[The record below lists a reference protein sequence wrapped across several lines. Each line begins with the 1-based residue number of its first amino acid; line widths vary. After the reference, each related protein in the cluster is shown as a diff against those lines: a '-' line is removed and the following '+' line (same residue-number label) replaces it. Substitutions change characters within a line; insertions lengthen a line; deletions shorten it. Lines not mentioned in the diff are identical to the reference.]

1 MSDDVAVAKV
11 VMPEKGVFLVRCQCE
26 PPPCG
31 AEAIVSLDYGADIG
45 TVVESGTYDPER
57 HGPRPPG
64 FLLLRG
70 REPGDDAQLAENERL
85 SIAMRNTFVKAAQAD
100 VPDLRVPYARLSFA
114 RTRRFRLFAS
124 SVRKPDVA
132 RRIAETRRR
141 CEVSVD
147 VGQMGPRDEVG
158 MMGGIGPCGRPC
170 CCATWQQR
178 YPSRLADAAGLG
190 DSPVAMNGACGRF
203 KCCLAFERE

>member
-114 RTRRFRLFAS
+114 RTRLFLRFAS
-124 SVRKPDVA
+124 SVRKPDLS
-132 RRIAETRRR
+132 RPIAETRRR
-141 CEVSVD
+141 FDVSVN
-147 VGQMGPRDEVG
+147 VWQMGPRDEVG
-158 MMGGIGPCGRPC
+158 MMGAVKDGYVRDVE
-170 CCATWQQR
+170 A
-178 YPSRLADAAGLG
+178 AAGAAFFRKLSSSSSG
-190 DSPVAMNGACGRF
+190 GGVSFSSRMSPSQGMDIPSFNFR
-203 KCCLAFERE
+203 